1 MSLIPPPD
9 VIPLEWSA
17 DFWCEYRL
25 KMKRPKAVK
34 MFREE
39 LDRMYAAALEE
50 EKLKSKPRL

>member
-1 MSLIPPPD
+1 M
-9 VIPLEWSA
+9 VR
-17 DFWCEYRL
+17 YRL